1 MKLDEARVV
10 LRPRSSSELID
21 LALRFM
27 SEAGGKHYL
36 YIGLL
41 TLLPA
46 WACCVAARWA
56 LGWEWPAVWMLALAL
71 ATPLQGLYTIAVGK
85 LMFAEDVRLR
95 EIFGQFARRLP
106 AYLVTLL
113 LTRALLGLAGLLF
126 FLVIPPFWMLARVT
140 YVHEACLLEQASPV
154 DAITRASRMIAGNV
168 MGAVGFVLLL
178 LAGASGYVMIAE
190 LLLND
195 GLLDFM
201 LQLGKPFG
209 SLLDEGG
216 SAAALLGL
224 FASLPFWSTA
234 RFLAYIDLRT
244 RRDGWDV
251 QLRFMA
257 IAARAEEA
265 SRA

>member
-1 MKLDEARVV
+1 
-10 LRPRSSSELID
+10 
-21 LALRFM
+21 
-27 SEAGGKHYL
+27 
-36 YIGLL
+36 
-41 TLLPA
+41 
-46 WACCVAARWA
+46 
-56 LGWEWPAVWMLALAL
+56 MLAFAF
-71 ATPLQGLYTIAVGK
+71 ATPLQGLYTVAVGK

-95 EIFGQFARRLP
+95 EIFGQYARRLP

-178 LAGASGYVMIAE
+178 LAGACGHIVIAE
-190 LLLND
+190 LLFND

-209 SLLDEGG
+209 SLQDEGG
-216 SAAALLGL
+216 SAAALLGMFL
-224 FASLPFWSTA
+224 AVPFWSTA
-234 RFLAYIDLRT
+234 RFLAYVDLRT

-251 QLRFMA
+251 QLRFMS

-265 SRA
+265 SKP

>member
-1 MKLDEARVV
+1 MQLDEARVV
-10 LRPRSSSELID
+10 LRPRSSSELVD

-27 SEAGGKHYL
+27 SEAGAKRYL
-36 YIGLL
+36 HIGLL

-56 LGWEWPAVWMLALAL
+56 LGWEWAQVWMLALAL
-71 ATPLQGLYTIAVGK
+71 AAPLQGLYTVAVGR
-85 LMFAEDVRLR
+85 LMFAQDVRLR

-113 LTRALLGLAGLLF
+113 LTRVLLGLAGLLF
-126 FLVIPPFWMLARVT
+126 FLVIPPFWMLARIA
-140 YVHEACLLEQASPV
+140 YVHEACLLEQAGPV

-168 MGAVGFVLLL
+168 MGAVGYVMLLL
-178 LAGASGYVMIAE
+178 VGAAGHVVIAE
-190 LLLND
+190 LLFND
-195 GLLDFM
+195 GLLDFV

-209 SLLDEGG
+209 ALFDEGG
-216 SAAALLGL
+216 SAAALLGMFL
-224 FASLPFWSTA
+224 AVPFWSTA
-234 RFLAYIDLRT
+234 RFLAYVDLRT

-257 IAARAEEA
+257 IAARAEEGSKA
-265 SRA
+265 